1 MSLFN
6 SSRYQRANGSGSS
19 RSMTDGDRTVAV
31 RNSPS
36 LGSSHKDILK
46 WITNSVTIKHK
57 YRKERDENE
66 KLRALL
72 VAQAA
77 KTRQTQQQLQPIIE
91 TNIEPKYN
99 EAIQA
104 RNNINRAENI
114 IREQEKIIKKL
125 EDLLHRSMDT
135 VDKRYKPEID
145 DLYHMTRNR
154 PRYQPMY
161 DNPYP
166 PPVRSAPAL
175 DYKVDM
181 LEHSLQK
188 EKDKSRRLDNDNASA
203 QRELSE
209 ERSRRRDA
217 EEKANRMA
225 IDNSNLVRQ
234 NDELKRQLDSMRYS
248 QAPPPRPHDPYSDP
262 YHRNRY

>member
-1 MSLFN
+1 
-6 SSRYQRANGSGSS
+6 
-19 RSMTDGDRTVAV
+19 
-31 RNSPS
+31 
-36 LGSSHKDILK
+36 
-46 WITNSVTIKHK
+46 
-57 YRKERDENE
+57 
-66 KLRALL
+66 
-72 VAQAA
+72 
-77 KTRQTQQQLQPIIE
+77 
-91 TNIEPKYN
+91 
-99 EAIQA
+99 
-104 RNNINRAENI
+104 
-114 IREQEKIIKKL
+114 
-125 EDLLHRSMDT
+125 
-135 VDKRYKPEID
+135 
-145 DLYHMTRNR
+145 
-154 PRYQPMY
+154 MY

-234 NDELKRQLDSMRYS
+234 NDDLK
-248 QAPPPRPHDPYSDP
+248 
-262 YHRNRY
+262 